1 MNQFLPNLR
10 VCLLLLCLSVLSA
23 WAETKTYTID
33 FNKGTVSGSSI
44 NSNLP
49 VNASTMCNAGAA
61 NIASFSG
68 EACCYNASGCGIR
81 IAKSNAAGSFKINL
95 NATIKAETVEKVVV
109 YASKVADN
117 SKSALTVTP
126 SGSVTSATAFSNS
139 ELPAYDS
146 SKPSST
152 NYRLADIII
161 NGTLNSL
168 TFQAPLA
175 GYVMLHRIS
184 IVTSDVND
192 SRTPVNITSFSAD
205 ETTLVVGRTTNTA
218 VVNDQDGWTAAYTY
232 SSDNE
237 AVATIDANGVI
248 TAVAKGT
255 ANITASLN
263 IANDDA
269 NYKRGATSSK
279 AVSITVNNLS
289 HTAHFSVNGTI
300 DPANDQLVEEGA
312 VVPFPSD
319 PEANGVVFRGWA
331 TAAIDGTQD
340 AAPAMITKATETMG
354 VNDVTYYA
362 VFATATGGET
372 QWRKVPISASLSS
385 GVYALICSDGY
396 AFNGDISN
404 GQGARTSRAFSF
416 TDNIATSAPDGTLE
430 LTLTVVGE
438 NQYTLYNTDHGYLY
452 ASGPSAGKLAWHRA
466 ESSYWSFESNKF
478 KYEVGDSYA
487 HLRYYNDLFRTY
499 APSTTSSEVPYLA
512 KKISTTSYSNY
523 RTTLESRPAETPEI
537 SFGEEEYW
545 VSAGATIV
553 SPTPTTNT
561 DGAITYAVTSGD
573 AATVDANTGAIALTG
588 TTGDVT
594 ITATSAETANYQQG
608 TASYTLHVVD
618 PLSLSVSAARY
629 ATFAPS
635 QNVELPAAG
644 RDGTIRIYY
653 YTQDPQ
659 DDAIAVSSAYEA
671 IGEGGAIARG
681 TGIIVKAEAGTVEFP
696 VNSTVSPTELVGNKL
711 VGVLEN
717 TPRDG
722 KENAYIFKNGSQGI
736 GFYPWLSG
744 ALAAG
749 KCYLQLSDHQAPTFI
764 GLEDEETDVHALPEA
779 EESMPQT
786 TEIYNLVGL
795 RIRQMQR
802 GMNIVNGKKV
812 LK

>member
-1 MNQFLPNLR
+1 MNNFLPNLR
-10 VCLLLLCLSVLSA
+10 VCLLLLCLSFLGGGSSVWADVATITFKNKESGNDATTAYTQSNFVSNAIASSSPALGTISCASTAYCYAGKAGSYMKVGKENIPGSFRLSFSSLSNVTSIKVRCKSYNDTSSA
-23 WAETKTYTID
+23 SV
-33 FNKGTVSGSSI
+33 TVKSGSTTLGSGTT
-44 NSNLP
+44 NSNSFTDYVDITDL
-49 VNASTMCNAGAA
+49 
-61 NIASFSG
+61 NIASLSTLTIQSDKY
-68 EACCYNASGCGIR
+68 CYI
-81 IAKSNAAGSFKINL
+81 KS
-95 NATIKAETVEKVVV
+95 
-109 YASKVADN
+109 
-117 SKSALTVTP
+117 
-126 SGSVTSATAFSNS
+126 
-139 ELPAYDS
+139 
-146 SKPSST
+146 
-152 NYRLADIII
+152 
-161 NGTLNSL
+161 
-168 TFQAPLA
+168 
-175 GYVMLHRIS
+175 IS
-184 IVTSDVND
+184 ITYGMSDT
-192 SRTPVNITSFSAD
+192 RTPVNITGFTAE
-205 ETTLVVGRTTNTA
+205 ETTLTVGNTTRTSVT
-218 VVNDQDGWTAAYTY
+218 NDQNGWNASYTY

-237 AVATIDANGVI
+237 AVATVDADGVI

-269 NYKRGATSSK
+269 NYKKGATSSK
-279 AVSITVNNLS
+279 AVSIIVNNPS

-362 VFATATGGET
+362 VFATATDEGDPVSIAGGNMPAD
-372 QWRKVPISASLSS
+372 VPS
-385 GVYALICSDGY
+385 GW
-396 AFNGDISN
+396 
-404 GQGARTSRAFSF
+404 TS
-416 TDNIATSAPDGTLE
+416 IGIGLY
-430 LTLTVVGE
+430 
-438 NQYTLYNTDHGYLY
+438 QYGHGI
-452 ASGPSAGKLAWHRA
+452 
-466 ESSYWSFESNKF
+466 
-478 KYEVGDSYA
+478 KYDDVGDSIKSPDLSSFNLTRVIVKLKA
-487 HLRYYNDLFRTY
+487 GHNGGAGSVLRVSTIDASGKIIASGTYKPTDTYTEQTTIKEITLAGSSTIKYVSVKMTSRTNNLGMSY
-499 APSTTSSEVPYLA
+499 CEIFQDPV
-512 KKISTTSYSNY
+512 SYSNY

-573 AATVDANTGAIALTG
+573 AATVDANTGVIALTG
-588 TTGDVT
+588 TTGDVA

-608 TASYTLHVVD
+608 TASYILHVVA
-618 PLSLSVSAARY
+618 PLLLTVTQARY

-659 DDAIAVSSAYEA
+659 NDAIAVSNAYEA
-671 IGEGGAIARG
+671 IGEGGTIARG

-722 KENAYIFKNGSQGI
+722 KANAYIFKNGSQGI

-744 ALAAG
+744 TLAAG

-764 GLEDEETDVHALPEA
+764 GLEDEETDVPALPEA

-795 RIRQMQR
+795 RIRQIQR

>member
-1 MNQFLPNLR
+1 MNNFLPNLR
-10 VCLLLLCLSVLSA
+10 VCLLLLCLSFLGGGNSA
-23 WAETKTYTID
+23 WAESKTYTID

-44 NSNLP
+44 SSSLP
-49 VNASTMCNAGAA
+49 TRASTLCYSGSTY
-61 NIASFSG
+61 IASFSG
-68 EACCYNASGCGIR
+68 EDSYYKSDGCGIR
-81 IAKSNAAGSFKINL
+81 IAKSTGAGTFTVEFSS
-95 NATIKAETVEKVVV
+95 AIKAETVEKVVI
-109 YASKVADN
+109 YASKVLDN
-117 SKSALTVTP
+117 NKSMLTVTP
-126 SGSVTSATAFSNS
+126 SGTVTTATTFANNI
-139 ELPAYDS
+139 LPAYDS
-146 SKPSST
+146 SKSGST
-152 NYRLADIII
+152 NYRLADIPI

-168 TFQAPLA
+168 SFYAPSA

-184 IVTSDVND
+184 IVTFDTSDT
-192 SRTPVNITSFSAD
+192 RTPVNITGFTAE
-205 ETTLVVGRTTNTA
+205 ETTLTVGNTTRTSVT
-218 VVNDQDGWTAAYTY
+218 NDQNGWNASYTY

-237 AVATIDANGVI
+237 AVATVDADGVI

-300 DPANDQLVEEGA
+300 DPAKDQLVEEGA

-362 VFATATGGET
+362 VFATATDEGDPVSIAGGNMPAD
-372 QWRKVPISASLSS
+372 VPS
-385 GVYALICSDGY
+385 GWTSIGIGSYQNGY
-396 AFNGDISN
+396 GI
-404 GQGARTSRAFSF
+404 
-416 TDNIATSAPDGTLE
+416 
-430 LTLTVVGE
+430 
-438 NQYTLYNTDHGYLY
+438 
-452 ASGPSAGKLAWHRA
+452 
-466 ESSYWSFESNKF
+466 
-478 KYEVGDSYA
+478 KYDAVGDSIKSPDLSSFNLTRVIVKLKA
-487 HLRYYNDLFRTY
+487 GHNGGAGSVLRVSTIDASGKIIASGTYKPTDTYTEQTTIEEITLAGSSTIKYVSVKMTSRTSNIGMSY
-499 APSTTSSEVPYLA
+499 CEIFQDPVT
-512 KKISTTSYSNY
+512 YSNY
-523 RTTLESRPAETPEI
+523 CTTFTLNPTL
-537 SFGEEEYW
+537 SFEANEYW

-608 TASYTLHVVD
+608 TASYILHVVE
-618 PLSLSVSAARY
+618 PLLLTVTQARY

-671 IGEGGAIARG
+671 IGEGGTIARG

-744 ALAAG
+744 TLAAG

-779 EESMPQT
+779 DASMPQT